1 MNKYLINLDLHGG
14 DFAPSSVL
22 EGASIA
28 LSKNPSIYFKLH
40 STKELQQ
47 QYTKKFSNLFQKS
60 DWVQSDNYISP
71 DMKPSEALKK
81 DHRRS
86 SMSNAIADLKNND
99 NEITIS
105 AGNTG
110 AMMAYATVYLR
121 TVENISRPAIASL
134 FPSKIHPVCFLDLGA
149 NSDCTAENLLD
160 FAIMGS
166 TYYQVLYPDTEC
178 KVALINIGSEEMKGN
193 NLIQQAHD
201 LLKREKRINYQG
213 FVEAN
218 EITDTSNHVIVTD
231 GFSGNIALKTAEGIS
246 KFITDSLKKSLTS
259 SLYSKFLSFLL
270 KNKFQDFKNSI
281 DPRNFNGGIFIG
293 VNGIVIKSHGN
304 ADSHAYAN
312 AIEFGLKCLKSNLL
326 SKIKLNVSR

>member
-1 MNKYLINLDLHGG
+1 MNKFIINLDLHGG
-14 DFAPSSVL
+14 DFAPNSVL

-28 LSKNPSIYFKLH
+28 LKKYSEIHFKLH

-47 QYTKKFSNLFQKS
+47 QFSKKFSNIFHKS
-60 DWVQSDNYISP
+60 DWIESSNIVSP

-81 DHRRS
+81 DYRKS
-86 SMSNAIADLKNND
+86 SMSNAISDLKNND

-121 TVENISRPAIASL
+121 TIENISRPAIASL
-134 FPSKIHPVCFLDLGA
+134 FPSKNHPVCFLDLGA
-149 NSDCTAENLLD
+149 NSECTAENLLD

-166 TYYQVLYPDTEC
+166 TYYQVLYPDTKC
-178 KVALINIGSEEMKGN
+178 NVALLNIGSEEMKGN
-193 NLIQQAHD
+193 NLIQQTHN
-201 LLKREKRINYQG
+201 LLKSEKRINYQG

-218 EITDTSNHVIVTD
+218 EITDTTNHVIVTD

-246 KFITDSLKKSLTS
+246 KFITDSLKKSLTF
-259 SLYSKFLSFLL
+259 SLYSRALSFLL
-270 KNKFQDFKNSI
+270 KNRFQDFKNSI

-304 ADSHAYAN
+304 ADSHAFAN

-326 SKIKLNVSR
+326 NKIKLNVSK

>member
-1 MNKYLINLDLHGG
+1 MNKYVINLDLHGG

-28 LSKNPSIYFKLH
+28 LLKNPSIHFKLH

-121 TVENISRPAIASL
+121 TIENISRPAIASL

-160 FAIMGS
+160 
-166 TYYQVLYPDTEC
+166 
-178 KVALINIGSEEMKGN
+178 
-193 NLIQQAHD
+193 
-201 LLKREKRINYQG
+201 
-213 FVEAN
+213 
-218 EITDTSNHVIVTD
+218 
-231 GFSGNIALKTAEGIS
+231 
-246 KFITDSLKKSLTS
+246 
-259 SLYSKFLSFLL
+259 
-270 KNKFQDFKNSI
+270 
-281 DPRNFNGGIFIG
+281 
-293 VNGIVIKSHGN
+293 
-304 ADSHAYAN
+304 
-312 AIEFGLKCLKSNLL
+312 
-326 SKIKLNVSR
+326 

>member
-1 MNKYLINLDLHGG
+1 MHKHIINLDLHGG
-14 DFAPSSVL
+14 DFAPNSVL
-22 EGASIA
+22 EGAAIA
-28 LSKNPSIYFKLH
+28 LSNNPSIHFKLH

-47 QYTKKFSNLFQKS
+47 QYSKKFSNLFQKS
-60 DWVQSDNYISP
+60 DLIQSENFISP
-71 DMKPSEALKK
+71 DMKPGEALKK
-81 DHRRS
+81 DNRKS
-86 SMSNAIADLKNND
+86 SMSNAITNLKNKD

-121 TVENISRPAIASL
+121 TIENISRPAIASL
-134 FPSKIHPVCFLDLGA
+134 FPSKNHPVCFLDLGA
-149 NSDCTAENLLD
+149 NSECTAENLLD

-166 TYYQVLYPDTEC
+166 TYYQVLYPDTQC
-178 KVALINIGSEEMKGN
+178 KVALLNIGSEEMKGN
-193 NLIQQAHD
+193 SLIQQTHN
-201 LLKREKRINYQG
+201 LLKNEKSIDYQG

-231 GFSGNIALKTAEGIS
+231 GFSGNIALKTAEGVS
-246 KFITDSLKKSLTS
+246 KFITDSLKQNLTS
-259 SLYSKFLSFLL
+259 SLYSKILSFLL

-304 ADSHAYAN
+304 ADGHAFAN
-312 AIEFGLKCLKSNLL
+312 AIEFGLKCLTSNLL
-326 SKIKLNVSR
+326 NKIKSNVTR